1 MDLKKE
7 TEVDI
12 SQEFRHG
19 EGMNEFEVFDI
30 GEQNN
35 DEDKIKGSVLKESMR
50 EKDSKQDNKKKSK
63 ENKQDKKSIVED
75 VSYEQFYQWKIEV
88 K

>member
-1 MDLKKE
+1 
-7 TEVDI
+7 
-12 SQEFRHG
+12 
-19 EGMNEFEVFDI
+19 
-30 GEQNN
+30 
-35 DEDKIKGSVLKESMR
+35 MR